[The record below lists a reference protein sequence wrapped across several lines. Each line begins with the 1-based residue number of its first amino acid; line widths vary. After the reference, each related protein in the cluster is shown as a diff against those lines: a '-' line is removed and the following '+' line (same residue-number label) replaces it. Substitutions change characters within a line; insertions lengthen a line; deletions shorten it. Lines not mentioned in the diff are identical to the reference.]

1 MNDFKKHLEI
11 LWIDIKLMAINIAIE
26 VIEAI
31 IPLYRKLMKYKEG
44 IEKQNSTSD
53 D

>member
-1 MNDFKKHLEI
+1 MNDIKNQLSV
-11 LWIDIKLMAINIAIE
+11 LWIDIKLIAINIAIE

-31 IPLYRKLMKYKEG
+31 IPLYQKLMKYKEG